1 MSGPSSEIGLV
12 DVTLRDGLQMLKQIV
27 PTPAKIELLEALVAA
42 GIRRAEVGS
51 FVNPKLL
58 PQFSDTAELIAVAR
72 QLPELSSCVLVPN
85 RRGFDLALQHAPDE
99 IVIVVSASEAHN
111 KSNINRTVAQSL
123 AELAPML
130 VDGRLAGVHM
140 RLAIATAFH
149 CPFDGAI
156 SHDMVFRVLDAAV
169 ETGALTEA
177 VLCDTIGH
185 AWPAEAKALT
195 TATIHRYPG
204 LTIGLHA
211 HDTKSRGVAN
221 AQAAVA
227 AGAKV
232 LDGAL
237 AGLGGCPYA
246 PGASGNVA
254 TAAIASAMARSG
266 HVTGVNETQ
275 LARATALAAAF
286 DQPAPAAIGVD
297 ARIAT

>member
-169 ETGALTEA
+169 ETGALTRSRS
-177 VLCDTIGH
+177 LRY
-185 AWPAEAKALT
+185 
-195 TATIHRYPG
+195 HRP
-204 LTIGLHA
+204 
-211 HDTKSRGVAN
+211 R
-221 AQAAVA
+221 
-227 AGAKV
+227 
-232 LDGAL
+232 L
-237 AGLGGCPYA
+237 AGRGQGTHNGDDPPVSRADDRPACPRYEVSVWPTRRLLPRGPRCWMEHLPVLEAA
-246 PGASGNVA
+246 P
-254 TAAIASAMARSG
+254 MR
-266 HVTGVNETQ
+266 
-275 LARATALAAAF
+275 
-286 DQPAPAAIGVD
+286 PAPQAMWQPQPSLPQWREVV
-297 ARIAT
+297 T